1 MWAIINFADTVE
13 KRNQYAVL
21 LYSVSLIMHPKY
33 RLIICLVLP
42 AIFLFCS
49 LYAQPDNVYG
59 RWKCVKMGMK
69 GYQKYDSNKARRI
82 EHATLVISPHEFYYS
97 NIKFVEKCSFDTI
110 ILTAV
115 DTLFADIMA
124 RIYTSAELKKM
135 QEVQMID
142 RNREHACFN
151 DCARFYLKEDT
162 LINICGG
169 YQYYLKKIK

>member
-1 MWAIINFADTVE
+1 
-13 KRNQYAVL
+13 
-21 LYSVSLIMHPKY
+21 
-33 RLIICLVLP
+33 
-42 AIFLFCS
+42 
-49 LYAQPDNVYG
+49 
-59 RWKCVKMGMK
+59 MK